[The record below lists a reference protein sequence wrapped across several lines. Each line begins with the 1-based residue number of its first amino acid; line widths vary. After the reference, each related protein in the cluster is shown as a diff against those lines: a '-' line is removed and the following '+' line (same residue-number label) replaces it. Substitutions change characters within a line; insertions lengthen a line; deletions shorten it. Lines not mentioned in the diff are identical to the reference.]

1 MPNVICTPK
10 IGWYCQESHNEL
22 RVAAARE
29 VRRALTGS
37 IPEDLKVYQWNVYKI
52 YKKTYFQNCVNKPDL
67 LTLKGIFKINQE
79 SCNNSSTTTSN
90 NTLFSKES
98 FNNISPIFPPLL
110 NMQATSLKNCFGN
123 YF

>member
-22 RVAAARE
+22 RVAAAQE

-37 IPEDLKVYQWNVYKI
+37 IPEDLK
-52 YKKTYFQNCVNKPDL
+52 NCVNKSEL

-79 SCNNSSTTTSN
+79 SCNNSSTTSN
-90 NTLFSKES
+90 TTLFSKES

-110 NMQATSLKNCFGN
+110 NMQAASLKNCFGN
-123 YF
+123 YLIENLEIIFRRKK